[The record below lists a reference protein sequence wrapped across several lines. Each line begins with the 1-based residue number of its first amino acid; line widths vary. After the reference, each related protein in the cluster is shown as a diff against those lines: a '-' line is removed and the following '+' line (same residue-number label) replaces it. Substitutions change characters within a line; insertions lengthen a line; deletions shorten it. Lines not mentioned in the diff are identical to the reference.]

1 MLIST
6 VLPILS
12 VYRLPHGQ
20 YGYSGHIINLLQDMT
35 TFVTSLPRHSNE
47 LDVLLVRK
55 EGSSASHRDFR
66 VRRSVVLRALQWLK
80 TNNIYY
86 KDVKI
91 DMDKQRQLP
100 EDGDLTGLSTVMME
114 MSINEDTTTEQEDPH
129 AANLTTSFIPIT
141 NQKLKGTE
149 KEKIRKSVEN
159 RHLPWSSSSDV
170 PLNEFTTEGYMS
182 CAFPT
187 LFPTGRADFVS
198 PRRRTVTIGN
208 YFTHLMKYGDGQFA
222 RHPRFRY
229 FALNTE
235 MRWRALQMGRIYVK
249 QHPRDARLTVEELRD
264 MVGHE
269 GEALSKRVVHFATSL
284 RGTRQYWFHQRSR
297 LISMVDTL
305 GLPTIFFTHS
315 AADTQWPELARLIC
329 LDNPYSSACRNTA
342 LFNNPAIADWFCHQR
357 ITRYIDTFYVG
368 VLGATDYWVRFEWQH
383 RGSPH
388 VHGVAWLPD
397 APNVKDLTSENEAT
411 VDAAKETI
419 IQYVDRLV
427 STINPAI
434 AADGS
439 DADQAPLP
447 KTKPQHIC
455 NKSYTEVED
464 YNQDLK
470 DLIATCQRHTRCSAA
485 YCLKTGRRGKQECR
499 FGYPKPLQA
508 ETTIT
513 MVEGDP
519 VLTTKRNDPLVND
532 HNTTQISSWRVMST

>member
-159 RHLPWSSSSDV
+159 RHLPWPSSSDV

-187 LFPTGRADFVS
+187 LFPTERADFVS

-208 YFTHLMKYGDGQFA
+208 YFTHLMKYGDG
-222 RHPRFRY
+222 
-229 FALNTE
+229 
-235 MRWRALQMGRIYVK
+235 
-249 QHPRDARLTVEELRD
+249 
-264 MVGHE
+264 
-269 GEALSKRVVHFATSL
+269 
-284 RGTRQYWFHQRSR
+284 
-297 LISMVDTL
+297 
-305 GLPTIFFTHS
+305 
-315 AADTQWPELARLIC
+315 
-329 LDNPYSSACRNTA
+329 
-342 LFNNPAIADWFCHQR
+342 
-357 ITRYIDTFYVG
+357 
-368 VLGATDYWVRFEWQH
+368 
-383 RGSPH
+383 
-388 VHGVAWLPD
+388 
-397 APNVKDLTSENEAT
+397 
-411 VDAAKETI
+411 
-419 IQYVDRLV
+419 
-427 STINPAI
+427 
-434 AADGS
+434 
-439 DADQAPLP
+439 
-447 KTKPQHIC
+447 
-455 NKSYTEVED
+455 
-464 YNQDLK
+464 
-470 DLIATCQRHTRCSAA
+470 
-485 YCLKTGRRGKQECR
+485 
-499 FGYPKPLQA
+499 
-508 ETTIT
+508 
-513 MVEGDP
+513 
-519 VLTTKRNDPLVND
+519 
-532 HNTTQISSWRVMST
+532 